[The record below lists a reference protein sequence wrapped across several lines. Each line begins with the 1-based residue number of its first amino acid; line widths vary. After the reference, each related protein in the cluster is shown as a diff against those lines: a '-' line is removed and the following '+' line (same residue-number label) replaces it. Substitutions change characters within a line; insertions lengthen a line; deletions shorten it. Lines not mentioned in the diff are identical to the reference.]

1 MSNGSRGSRAASF
14 SSGNG
19 SFSSNSGSGQG
30 RGYNRSFNGSVAR
43 SLGESMD
50 GSASARSRV
59 SSGGRSRSVSFQ
71 TQIGPLSRSRT
82 QSLVQIIGQAS
93 IGGGG
98 RRDYYEL
105 GVRSRASS
113 LARLEEVSSIHRRSG
128 SGATQESE
136 RGDVSVREISVESPV
151 SGGPGEVED
160 DTFGHPIRSG
170 VRTRVDSAK
179 STTRSPLSVEIKQ
192 EQGQDQEQ
200 EQEQEQ
206 IQIQSSAS
214 VSESHSNSSESG
226 PAFILTSPTGIVGS
240 STLPLPISSTSG
252 GARPQPSFLSSAH
265 DSMVTHPT
273 VDEQGTT
280 SSGSLGFRGGRGIQG
295 GEGEGE
301 GETSSSYGTMMGIGG
316 GGRGGVGGLLGGA
329 GGQGGMGPA

>member
-1 MSNGSRGSRAASF
+1 M
-14 SSGNG
+14 
-19 SFSSNSGSGQG
+19 
-30 RGYNRSFNGSVAR
+30 
-43 SLGESMD
+43 
-50 GSASARSRV
+50 
-59 SSGGRSRSVSFQ
+59 
-71 TQIGPLSRSRT
+71 P
-82 QSLVQIIGQAS
+82 
-93 IGGGG
+93 
-98 RRDYYEL
+98 
-105 GVRSRASS
+105 
-113 LARLEEVSSIHRRSG
+113 SIHRRSG

-136 RGDVSVREISVESPV
+136 SGDVSLREVLVESPV
-151 SGGPGEVED
+151 SGGPGEGED
-160 DTFGHPIRSG
+160 DTFGQPIRSG
-170 VRTRVDSAK
+170 VRTRVDSTK
-179 STTRSPLSVEIKQ
+179 STTRSPLLVEIKQ
-192 EQGQDQEQ
+192 DNNEQEQ
-200 EQEQEQ
+200 EREQEQ
-206 IQIQSSAS
+206 IQVQSSAS

-226 PAFILTSPTGIVGS
+226 PALILTSPTGMVGS
-240 STLPLPISSTSG
+240 STLPLPISSASG